1 LFRYSKEIFAVSL
14 VDDEELYLMM
24 PLLGIVLP
32 PPIFLPLA
40 GEFEA
45 LFDYS
50 DQFLPI
56 LRQDD
61 FDAFYEAWL
70 RQSGRET
77 SMDEYGQVLF
87 FQPSSSAWNAR
98 ASRFILRESLPLSAS
113 VRPEVVIGVKQ

>member
-1 LFRYSKEIFAVSL
+1 
-14 VDDEELYLMM
+14 MM
-24 PLLGIVLP
+24 TLLGIVLP
-32 PPIFLPLA
+32 PLIALPLP

-56 LRQDD
+56 LRQED

-77 SMDEYGQVLF
+77 NMDEYGQVLF
-87 FQPSSSAWNAR
+87 FQTYSSAWNAR
-98 ASRFILRESLPLSAS
+98 ASRFVLRESLPS
-113 VRPEVVIGVKQ
+113 